1 MDEWRF
7 HDIDD
12 LRSLIKLYHRWALKL
27 HPDRIKGTVQQKYE
41 YGLTF
46 SRMTT
51 AYETSKERLQ
61 NREADPVERVP
72 YGNLEA
78 RLSTNRVFDTKQ

>member
-27 HPDRIKGTVQQKYE
+27 HPDKIKGTVQQKYE

-72 YGNLEA
+72 
-78 RLSTNRVFDTKQ
+78 